1 MTKREEHTIKFNAIL
16 DELKDLHERKNNNY
30 SSDEEPLANLR
41 ACKSMGISPVTGVV
55 LRLGDKYSRL
65 CELSKGKPDLV
76 GESMKDTF
84 RDMAVYAILAMMLLD
99 EEIVIDKH
107 PTLVI

>member
-1 MTKREEHTIKFNAIL
+1 MDKRELHIKKFNQML

-30 SSDEEPLANLR
+30 SSDNDPLANLR
-41 ACKSMGISPVTGVV
+41 MCKQMGVSPVVGVV

-65 CELSKGKPDLV
+65 CELSKGKKDLV

-84 RDMAVYAILAMMLLD
+84 RDMAVYALLAMMLLD
-99 EEIVIDKH
+99 EEGEVHGSQVD
-107 PTLVI
+107 